1 MNFFYGDG
9 LERIYMVMGD
19 AWLTKWLEYSVDF
32 DLHNKTLWTKLIG
45 FLEKEIKIQQQKTF
59 IGKER
64 CQNPTRYKPS
74 THISNRNE
82 IFVGLLMGYQTY
94 SILFIPYI
102 CRKKHLRWMKKQRFS
117 LIRKRGFCF
126 QCLFPGAK
134 TFFVVCDTFFHVR
147 WQSSLCA
154 TQLFRSFDHLLRF
167 RL

>member
-19 AWLTKWLEYSVDF
+19 ARLTKWLEYSVDF

-64 CQNPTRYKPS
+64 CQNPMRYKPS

-82 IFVGLLMGYQTY
+82 IFLGLLMGYQTY

-102 CRKKHLRWMKKQRFS
+102 CRKKHLR
-117 LIRKRGFCF
+117 
-126 QCLFPGAK
+126 
-134 TFFVVCDTFFHVR
+134 
-147 WQSSLCA
+147 
-154 TQLFRSFDHLLRF
+154 
-167 RL
+167 